1 MEALH
6 LFTMMLLAIAGVHL
20 IFRAVDAVSRWF
32 GRAQSIARL
41 DASAKITSQHGS
53 WYVFFDPDT
62 LYGKKPHA
70 EGQPRV
76 RPHPS
81 VAEKRQPS
89 REVRRRPRV

>member
-20 IFRAVDAVSRWF
+20 IFRAVDAVSHWF
-32 GRAQSIARL
+32 GRGQSIARL
-41 DASAKITSQHGS
+41 EASAKMTSRQGS

-70 EGQPRV
+70 EGHPRERS
-76 RPHPS
+76 RPP
-81 VAEKRQPS
+81 VAEKRQAS
-89 REVRRRPRV
+89 REVRRQPRV